1 MAPDADELIYRF
13 LYDENDSVCKRNAFV
28 CLGDLNRQAALQ
40 YIQDNISVIETLDPL
55 LQLAFIEFI
64 KKDSIQNPAL
74 KQQYAQLMTEI
85 LESSSNVVMY
95 EAANT
100 LTVLT
105 SNPQSILLAGNKF
118 VELATREADNNV
130 KIITLERIN
139 QLHKQHPGVLQ
150 DLSLEILRVLSS
162 QDLDVKRRLLMS
174 LYNLSPLEMLK
185 MLSNY

>member
-1 MAPDADELIYRF
+1 
-13 LYDENDSVCKRNAFV
+13 
-28 CLGDLNRQAALQ
+28 
-40 YIQDNISVIETLDPL
+40 
-55 LQLAFIEFI
+55 
-64 KKDSIQNPAL
+64 
-74 KQQYAQLMTEI
+74 MTEI
-85 LESSSNVVMY
+85 IESSSNVVMY

-118 VELATREADNNV
+118 VELATRESDNNV

-162 QDLDVKRRLLMS
+162 QDLDVKRKLLML
-174 LYNLSPLEMLK
+174 LYNLSPPEMLK
-185 MLSNY
+185 MLLSY

>member
-1 MAPDADELIYRF
+1 
-13 LYDENDSVCKRNAFV
+13 
-28 CLGDLNRQAALQ
+28 
-40 YIQDNISVIETLDPL
+40 
-55 LQLAFIEFI
+55 
-64 KKDSIQNPAL
+64 
-74 KQQYAQLMTEI
+74 MTEI
-85 LESSSNVVMY
+85 IESSSNVVMY

-118 VELATREADNNV
+118 VELATRESDNNV

-162 QDLDVKRRLLMS
+162 QDLDVKKKALDVTLQFITTRNVEDVVKLLKKELQSTALSNDDKNADYRQLWRLLPMS
-174 LYNLSPLEMLK
+174 LIYCWIL
-185 MLSNY
+185 

>member
-1 MAPDADELIYRF
+1 
-13 LYDENDSVCKRNAFV
+13 
-28 CLGDLNRQAALQ
+28 
-40 YIQDNISVIETLDPL
+40 
-55 LQLAFIEFI
+55 
-64 KKDSIQNPAL
+64 
-74 KQQYAQLMTEI
+74 MTEI
-85 LESSSNVVMY
+85 IESSSNVVMY

-118 VELATREADNNV
+118 VELATRESDNNV

-162 QDLDVKRRLLMS
+162 QDLDVKKLLML
-174 LYNLSPLEMLK
+174 LYNLSPPEMLK
-185 MLSNY
+185 MLLSY

>member
-1 MAPDADELIYRF
+1 
-13 LYDENDSVCKRNAFV
+13 
-28 CLGDLNRQAALQ
+28 
-40 YIQDNISVIETLDPL
+40 
-55 LQLAFIEFI
+55 
-64 KKDSIQNPAL
+64 
-74 KQQYAQLMTEI
+74 MTEI
-85 LESSSNVVMY
+85 IESSSNVVMY

-118 VELATREADNNV
+118 VELATRESDNNV

-162 QDLDVKRRLLMS
+162 QDLDVKES
-174 LYNLSPLEMLK
+174 S
-185 MLSNY
+185 

>member
-1 MAPDADELIYRF
+1 
-13 LYDENDSVCKRNAFV
+13 
-28 CLGDLNRQAALQ
+28 
-40 YIQDNISVIETLDPL
+40 
-55 LQLAFIEFI
+55 
-64 KKDSIQNPAL
+64 
-74 KQQYAQLMTEI
+74 MTEI
-85 LESSSNVVMY
+85 IESSSNVVMY

-118 VELATREADNNV
+118 VELATRESDNNV

-162 QDLDVKRRLLMS
+162 QDLDVKKALDVTFTI
-174 LYNLSPLEMLK
+174 YHHQK
-185 MLSNY
+185 C

>member
-1 MAPDADELIYRF
+1 
-13 LYDENDSVCKRNAFV
+13 
-28 CLGDLNRQAALQ
+28 
-40 YIQDNISVIETLDPL
+40 
-55 LQLAFIEFI
+55 
-64 KKDSIQNPAL
+64 
-74 KQQYAQLMTEI
+74 MTEI
-85 LESSSNVVMY
+85 IESSSNVVMY

-118 VELATREADNNV
+118 VELATRESDNNV

-162 QDLDVKRRLLMS
+162 QDLDVKKKALDVTLQFITTRNVEDVVKLLKKELQS
-174 LYNLSPLEMLK
+174 TA
-185 MLSNY
+185 LSNDDKNADYRQLLINAIHQLAIKFVEVAANVIDLLLIL